1 MAFASFV
8 LAIIIA
14 IQAATAQRFNDPY
27 TLPAVTIESSN
38 GTCPN
43 DEVKERVIDSIGGDI
58 EEQLRNLVR
67 KVCRSIQLLNRP
79 ILDE

>member
-1 MAFASFV
+1 MAPFAYFV

-14 IQAATAQRFNDPY
+14 VQAATAQRFNGPY

-43 DEVKERVIDSIGGDI
+43 DEVTDRAINNIRRDT
-58 EEQLRNLVR
+58 EEQLRKLTR
-67 KVCRSIQLLNRP
+67 YVCIQLL
-79 ILDE
+79 IQDECMR